1 MVNTHG
7 SFVITNTLHNI
18 GLFLWKSVMDSLAK
32 QIRSFLI
39 LPELQISFSQKPDE
53 CVTSFLPLSPHLIFV
68 SLPFLPHPHPLPWQS
83 QFSLVFLQTDKE
95 PVKVNNVHS
104 PLPTVSK
111 DKQKNGFLTI
121 AKYIYKGVM

>member
-1 MVNTHG
+1 MMDDEYTRLLA
-7 SFVITNTLHNI
+7 ITNTLHYM

-32 QIRSFLI
+32 QVRSFLI
-39 LPELQISFSQKPDE
+39 LPRLQNSFSKKPDE
-53 CVTSFLPLSPHLIFV
+53 CGTSFLPLSPHLIFV
-68 SLPFLPHPHPLPWQS
+68 SLPFLPHPHPHPLLWQS

-104 PLPTVSK
+104 PLPAVSK

-121 AKYIYKGVM
+121 AQYI